1 MDRLGSAINKAIAAN
16 SDSATDLK
24 VVTDK
29 RSEQR
34 YIKVRFGNSE
44 LYVVPWT
51 ACYSWR
57 VSLLSIYTANVVAEY
72 YFRSWKHF

>member
-1 MDRLGSAINKAIAAN
+1 MERLGSAINKAVAAN
-16 SDSATDLK
+16 SNDAASLSVAA
-24 VVTDK
+24 DK

-34 YIKVRFGNSE
+34 YIKVRFGDSE

-57 VSLLSIYTANVVAEY
+57 VSLLSTYTANVAADCY
-72 YFRSWKHF
+72 RLRKHF

>member
-1 MDRLGSAINKAIAAN
+1 MERLGSAIDKAIAAN
-16 SDSATDLK
+16 SDNATDLK

-34 YIKVRFGNSE
+34 YIKVRFGDSA

-57 VSLLSIYTANVVAEY
+57 VSFLSPYTANIVADDY
-72 YFRSWKHF
+72 SPWKHF

>member
-1 MDRLGSAINKAIAAN
+1 MERLGSAINKAIAA
-16 SDSATDLK
+16 DSNTTTDLK
-24 VVTDK
+24 AVTDK

-34 YIKVRFGNSE
+34 YIKVRFGDSE

-57 VSLLSIYTANVVAEY
+57 VSLLSIYNTNVVADY
-72 YFRSWKHF
+72 YRP

>member
-1 MDRLGSAINKAIAAN
+1 MERLSSAINKAIAA
-16 SDSATDLK
+16 DSNTNTDLK

-34 YIKVRFGNSE
+34 YIKVRFGGSE
-44 LYVVPWT
+44 RYVVPWT

-57 VSLLSIYTANVVAEY
+57 VG
-72 YFRSWKHF
+72 F